1 MQRHPSISSGS
12 SSLANVLVIEDEPYW
27 LNRML
32 TILLQFGAELNV
44 KCAPNL
50 IEALTAISMNQFDLV
65 IVDLGL
71 PDGSGID
78 AIRAT
83 RRMYP
88 HCDILVGT
96 LFADEINVVNAIRA
110 GATGYVLKESDP
122 DTWLSAISDVRAGH
136 SPIDPRIARHV
147 LRAMQ
152 AGPEN
157 KRPVAAT
164 ELSAPSSGIRLTN
177 RETEVL
183 KLIAKGFTLIEVSK
197 YLNISVE
204 TVKSHAKKI
213 YGKLEVSS
221 RSEAIFEATQLGML

>member
-1 MQRHPSISSGS
+1 MQPHSSVGSTSFSI
-12 SSLANVLVIEDEPYW
+12 ANVLLIEDEPYW
-27 LNRML
+27 HNRML
-32 TILLQFGAELNV
+32 EILLQFGAELNV
-44 KCAPNL
+44 TSVSNL
-50 IEALTAISMNQFDLV
+50 NDALEAIPKTQFDLL

-88 HCDILVGT
+88 NCDILVGT
-96 LFADEINVVNAIRA
+96 LFADEVNVVNAIRA

-122 DTWLSAISDVRAGH
+122 NMWLSAISDVRAGH

-152 AGPEN
+152 AGPDN
-157 KRPVAAT
+157 KLPVAAT
-164 ELSAPSSGIRLTN
+164 EMIAPSFGVRLTS

-221 RSEAIFEATQLGML
+221 RGEAIFEATQLGML